1 MQNTASVLTD
11 QFPDLLKR
19 LPVGLDLDRLAR
31 ETKAIQRKRKI
42 GDGASLLRLALARG
56 PGGFSLR
63 QTSGWVSLLEIA
75 ELSNP
80 GVHYRL
86 KQAVAFLAALVG
98 RLLAAKLPGA
108 NLRWPGRTLRP
119 ADGTCVS
126 KPGSKGTDWRVHGV
140 FDLGSGGFSHLELT
154 DKHGAE
160 ALERGAPIAGE
171 IRIGD
176 RNYARVPVL
185 KRFLA
190 DSGGKADFIVRLG
203 WNALQLSTPRGK
215 PFDLIGYL
223 QRLPAGI
230 TPHEVTLRAAAGR
243 GEAALPLRLIVQRKT
258 PEAAEATRLALRR
271 AAIKKGKKLDPC
283 SLIAAEFMILV
294 TSLPRKGYTAKDIL
308 AVYRLRWQ
316 IELAFKRL
324 KSLLHIDRLPTRTEA
339 GSRSWL
345 YAHLILALL
354 CDDLSQDFLE
364 SSPGGL
370 ARRGLH
376 PITLG
381 RAEDRTAG
389 ADFHHPR
396 SNVCRRTDGGGADGS
411 PPARQRTTKAK
422 AARQIPC
429 PWIILAPMGLCPL
442 LGWTAPRHLVPRFGC
457 HNPNRRAVRHGA

>member
-1 MQNTASVLTD
+1 MQTTASVPAD
-11 QFPDLLKR
+11 QFSDLLNR
-19 LPVGLDLDRLAR
+19 LPAGLDLDHLAL
-31 ETKAIQRKRKI
+31 ETKAIRRKRKI

-63 QTSGWVSLLEIA
+63 QTSARVSLLEIA
-75 ELSNP
+75 DLSNP

-98 RLLAAKLPGA
+98 RLLAAKAPGA
-108 NLRWPGRTLRP
+108 NLRWPGRTLRL

-160 ALERGAPIAGE
+160 ALERGPLLAGE

-190 DSGGKADFIVRLG
+190 AGGGKADFIVRVG
-203 WNALQLSTPRGK
+203 WNALQLRTPRGK
-215 PFDLIGYL
+215 AFDLIGYL
-223 QRLPAGI
+223 QRLPAGMR
-230 TPHEVTLRAAAGR
+230 PHEVSLHAAAGR
-243 GEAALPLRLIVQRKT
+243 GEAALPLRLVVQRKT

-271 AAIKKGKKLDPC
+271 AAIKKGKKLDPR
-283 SLIAAEFMILV
+283 SLIAAGFMIIG
-294 TSLPRKGYTAKDIL
+294 TSLPGKGYSAREIL

-364 SSPGGL
+364 SSP
-370 ARRGLH
+370 
-376 PITLG
+376 
-381 RAEDRTAG
+381 
-389 ADFHHPR
+389 
-396 SNVCRRTDGGGADGS
+396 
-411 PPARQRTTKAK
+411 
-422 AARQIPC
+422 
-429 PWIILAPMGLCPL
+429 
-442 LGWTAPRHLVPRFGC
+442 
-457 HNPNRRAVRHGA
+457 